1 MLFFVVVVFLHNLS
15 AFIVYIPLGYV
26 DILAL
31 YLNIFVH
38 LYFKI
43 KVF

>member
-1 MLFFVVVVFLHNLS
+1 M
-15 AFIVYIPLGYV
+15 V

-43 KVF
+43 KVFEKSELCHLVLYYIFVALHNFVI